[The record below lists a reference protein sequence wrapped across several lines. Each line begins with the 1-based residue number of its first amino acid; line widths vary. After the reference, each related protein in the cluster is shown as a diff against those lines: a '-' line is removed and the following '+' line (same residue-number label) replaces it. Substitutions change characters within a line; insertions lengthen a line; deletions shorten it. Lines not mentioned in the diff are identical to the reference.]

1 MDQMQSVTKTE
12 IPFGIRP
19 PPPVSLTRLEQSGTA
34 YSHPGSGRLASA
46 KSYGAGTVMTVFTMV
61 IAAFKASS
69 LPLIVVTAA
78 TPAVET
84 EIPA

>member
-1 MDQMQSVTKTE
+1 MVQMQSVPKTE
-12 IPFGIRP
+12 ISSGIRTS
-19 PPPVSLTRLEQSGTA
+19 VSLTRLEQSETA
-34 YSHPGSGRLASA
+34 YSHPGSARVASA
-46 KSYGAGTVMTVFTMV
+46 KPYGAGTVMTVFTMV

>member
-1 MDQMQSVTKTE
+1 
-12 IPFGIRP
+12 
-19 PPPVSLTRLEQSGTA
+19 
-34 YSHPGSGRLASA
+34 
-46 KSYGAGTVMTVFTMV
+46 MTVFTMV